1 MFLCV
6 MLRQISPGIKYILIS
21 GIFFSFI
28 NASVKLL
35 HNISAVEIVFFR
47 SIISLI
53 ISYAMIRKLKIK
65 IFNKANFLELLLRG
79 LSGAIALVLYFTT
92 IQNIPLAAA
101 VTILYLAPI
110 FTVILAIFING
121 EKPHPLQY
129 VFMLL
134 SVLGAVILKGGDVN
148 ISLKYFLMGI
158 TAAFFAGLAYNLIRR
173 LRGRA
178 HHHLIIFFFPFITI
192 PVVTPM
198 MISNWVTPNL
208 TQLFLL
214 ISIGICTQIAQVYMT
229 KAYLA
234 EKVSKIGHYNYLTSI
249 YAVIIGILFFNEQ
262 LHLTSIIGMSLIII
276 GVIFSARYGQS
287 T

>member
-1 MFLCV
+1 MFLFG
-6 MLRQISPGIKYILIS
+6 MLSKISPGIRYILIA

-35 HNISAVEIVFFR
+35 HNIPAVEIVFFR

-53 ISYAMIRKLKIK
+53 ISYAMIRKLKII
-65 IFNKANFLELLLRG
+65 IFDKTNFFELLLRG
-79 LSGAIALVLYFTT
+79 LSGAIALVLYFST

-110 FTVILAIFING
+110 FTVVLAIFINK

-129 VFMLL
+129 AFMVL
-134 SVLGAVILKGGDVN
+134 SLLGAIVLKGGDVN

-178 HHHLIIFFFPFITI
+178 HHHLIIFFFPFVTI

-198 MISNWVTPNL
+198 MLKDWVTPNL
-208 TQLFLL
+208 TELILL
-214 ISIGICTQIAQVYMT
+214 ILVGVCTQIAQVFMT
-229 KAYLA
+229 KAYLT
-234 EKVSKIGHYNYLTSI
+234 EKVSKIGHFNYLTSI
-249 YAVIIGILFFNEQ
+249 YAVIIGIIFFNEQ
-262 LHLTSIIGMSLIII
+262 LELISLIGMALIII

-287 T
+287 S